1 MKKKKCDYIGLS
13 LIVSA
18 VILTLVFIAACIK
31 KKSILAA
38 FSAVAAVNLAGCWC
52 FLTHNRKKNGGHFFD
67 FFDESKYEI
76 FDKEELE
83 HAARAI
89 RAGFCK
95 KHITDEC
102 GRTAKPIYEIPVD
115 EETTEADFAK

>member
-1 MKKKKCDYIGLS
+1 MKQKKCDYIGLS
-13 LIVSA
+13 LIASIV
-18 VILTLVFIAACIK
+18 VLIVVFLVTCIK
-31 KKSILAA
+31 KKSFLAA
-38 FSAVAAVNLAGCWC
+38 LSAVAAVNVVGCLW
-52 FLTHNRKKNGGHFFD
+52 LLKHNRKKNGGHFFD

-95 KHITDEC
+95 KRVTDEC

>member
-18 VILTLVFIAACIK
+18 VILTLVFIVACIK
-31 KKSILAA
+31 KKSLLAA
-38 FSAVAAVNLAGCWC
+38 LSAVAAANAAGCLC
-52 FLTHNRKKNGGHFFD
+52 FLNHKRKKNGGHFFD

-89 RAGFCK
+89 RASFCK
-95 KHITDEC
+95 NRVTDEC

-115 EETTEADFAK
+115 EETTEADFVR

>member
-18 VILTLVFIAACIK
+18 VILTLVFIVACIK
-31 KKSILAA
+31 KKSLLAA
-38 FSAVAAVNLAGCWC
+38 LSAVAAANAAGCWC
-52 FLTHNRKKNGGHFFD
+52 FLNHKRKKNGGHFFD

-89 RAGFCK
+89 RASFCK
-95 KHITDEC
+95 KRVTDEC

-115 EETTEADFAK
+115 EETTEADFVR